1 MTGKTLTLAAIVGSL
16 LIGTSATAVLAR
28 QDMGRGPGG
37 AGMFVRMLQE
47 FDTNKDGKIA
57 KDEATAARDKMFATV
72 DADNDGVLTP
82 GEFRKHREAM
92 RAARQAEMQA
102 NAPAQNGQGQGNG
115 PAVGQGQGQGQGQG
129 NGPGAGQGQGPQDGS
144 GPMNAEPPRDGTGNQ
159 FGWNRDDDRGPRGE
173 RGQHHGWGRGW
184 DDEDGPR
191 PGKHHGMRDGE
202 RGPGMGRG
210 GPMGE
215 QMGQRGPGGM
225 MRMADTDENG
235 QISKEE
241 ATAVA
246 DKMFTQMDTDKDGF
260 ITADDLPKR
269 SFWGR

>member
-47 FDTNKDGKIA
+47 FDTNKDGKIS
-57 KDEATAARDKMFATV
+57 KDEATAARDSMFTTV
-72 DADNDGVLTP
+72 DADKDGTLTP

-102 NAPAQNGQGQGNG
+102 NAPAQN
-115 PAVGQGQGQGQGQG
+115 GQGQGQGQGQG

-159 FGWNRDDDRGPRGE
+159 FGWSWDDDHGPRGWH
-173 RGQHHGWGRGW
+173 GSHHGWGRGG
-184 DDEDGPR
+184 DDNDGPR
-191 PGKHHGMRDGE
+191 QGKHHAMRDGD
-202 RGPGMGRG
+202 RGPGMGPNGPRG
-210 GPMGE
+210 ERM
-215 QMGQRGPGGM
+215 GGM
-225 MRMADTDENG
+225 GPRGMKRMADTDENG
-235 QISKEE
+235 QISKAE
-241 ATAVA
+241 ATAFG

-260 ITADDLPKR
+260 ISADDLPKR
-269 SFWGR
+269 GFWKL